1 MANRRFSSGQGPSQR
16 QLRVGEVIRRRLSEV
31 LARHEVHDPDLSRLT
46 ITVSEVRCSPDLKQ
60 ATAYVM
66 PLGGLEAEA
75 ALAGLRRNKA
85 ELRHQVARELTLKF
99 VPDLKFQLDATFDR
113 IDDTRRMFS
122 EPRVRADIEAPDHDD
137 PTGEGDAP
145 R

>member
-31 LARHEVHDPDLSRLT
+31 LARQEVHDPDLSRLS

-60 ATAYVM
+60 ATVYVM

-122 EPRVRADIEAPDHDD
+122 EPRVRADIEAPERGE
-137 PTGEGDAP
+137 PTDEGDAP

>member
-31 LARHEVHDPDLSRLT
+31 LARREVHDPDLSRLS

-60 ATAYVM
+60 ATVYVM

-75 ALAGLRRNKA
+75 ALAGLRRSKA

-122 EPRVRADIEAPDHDD
+122 EPRVRADIEAPENPD
-137 PTGEGDAP
+137 PTDEGDGP

>member
-1 MANRRFSSGQGPSQR
+1 
-16 QLRVGEVIRRRLSEV
+16 VGEVIRRRLSEV

-137 PTGEGDAP
+137 PTDEGDAT